1 MNPQATPLRLK
12 PSSDPSAA
20 VADRLCLTYEQ
31 RTRSRLLVRL
41 DSGAEAAVVLPRGT
55 HLRDGDRLQ
64 AEDGRVVVVVAA
76 RESLLEARI
85 DDATRLARAAYHLG
99 NRHVA
104 VQICDGALRISD
116 DTVLERMLANLD
128 LAPFRIDAP
137 FEPEGGAYGH
147 SHAHTADSA
156 RLAPIIHEYRRS

>member
-1 MNPQATPLRLK
+1 MHPQAMPLRLE
-12 PSSDPSAA
+12 PSSDAGAA
-20 VADRLCLTYEQ
+20 SADRLCLTYEQ

-64 AEDGRVVVVVAA
+64 ADDGRVVVVAA
-76 RESLLEARI
+76 APEPLLEVRI
-85 DDATRLARAAYHLG
+85 DDASRLARAAYHLG

-104 VQICDGALRISD
+104 VQICDGALRIAD
-116 DTVLERMLANLD
+116 DAVLERMLANLG
-128 LAPFRIDAP
+128 LAPYRIAAP

-147 SHAHTADSA
+147 SHAHAANGS